1 MQSSRNNP
9 PDDSAGPRM
18 LAGVRVLELGQF
30 IAAPLL
36 TRMMADA
43 GADVI
48 KLEMAPGG
56 DTMRGFPP
64 FFNGQAA
71 GFIQQNRGKRSVCI
85 DLGRPE
91 GIEAAY
97 AMVRH
102 CDVVVENFSPGV
114 MDRRGLG
121 YAKLCEVNP
130 RIIMCS
136 ISGYGQTGPYANWPG
151 TDPIAQAMSGLM
163 YITGNEGG
171 APVYIGTAIT
181 DENASVHGLAAIA
194 MGLFHRE
201 RSGRGQYIDLSLIEC
216 MFHLQDIIGHYV
228 FSKGAIVPGRFGQH
242 HSGLAPCGVFQARGR
257 YVVIAVQPR
266 QWDRFVE
273 ATGIAELSADPRF
286 QTAAARVENRFALAA
301 IIERW
306 LQTFADDEAP
316 LAVLRAR
323 AIMCAPVMDIG
334 EAMRDPHMQARGAM
348 REIVQPG
355 FGPVSLPITPFHF
368 SQAIMEIPRPSPGL
382 GEHNAE
388 VLQQIAGYS
397 PAQVE
402 ALTRAGV
409 LVEG

>member
-1 MQSSRNNP
+1 
-9 PDDSAGPRM
+9 
-18 LAGVRVLELGQF
+18 
-30 IAAPLL
+30 
-36 TRMMADA
+36 
-43 GADVI
+43 
-48 KLEMAPGG
+48 
-56 DTMRGFPP
+56 
-64 FFNGQAA
+64 
-71 GFIQQNRGKRSVCI
+71 
-85 DLGRPE
+85 
-91 GIEAAY
+91 
-97 AMVRH
+97 
-102 CDVVVENFSPGV
+102 
-114 MDRRGLG
+114 
-121 YAKLCEVNP
+121 
-130 RIIMCS
+130 
-136 ISGYGQTGPYANWPG
+136 
-151 TDPIAQAMSGLM
+151 
-163 YITGNEGG
+163 
-171 APVYIGTAIT
+171 
-181 DENASVHGLAAIA
+181 
-194 MGLFHRE
+194 
-201 RSGRGQYIDLSLIEC
+201 
-216 MFHLQDIIGHYV
+216 
-228 FSKGAIVPGRFGQH
+228 VPGRFGQH